1 MIFGIAFTGSFLLP
15 LFRRVLPAGDL
26 ATIIHGLFILLGIM
40 VGAFGLIGIEAMN
53 RRFGQAS
60 LLAIRPVAF
69 SCQNGQFF

>member
-1 MIFGIAFTGSFLLP
+1 MIFGIAFTGSFLIP
-15 LFRRVLPAGDL
+15 LFRTVLPAGDL